1 MPSPVKRLNVNNIK
15 NNISSKGLSPDRLIA
30 YLIMFSVGYIAM
42 IISKNLGIGLSYW
55 VASIGFPV
63 LFVWYLLFILKY
75 ENQPYFQLIAPF
87 INFNGFGNQRKRVGQ
102 SSIEIVE
109 DSILINKNNNSYI
122 GLIRVYP
129 KNIFTLKEDDR
140 ILLTQ
145 RYATEFLNNIRG
157 KRFELVLRNRT
168 ATVSDYK
175 DYFDYYIDYPEQDMN
190 KLTDLTKDHLKTH
203 LFEFEAEIN
212 KGYLKFKELYLEVY
226 LYAGID
232 SEEDIYDIS
241 QEISSFQTLLKNID
255 INTMRLDRKDTEEY
269 LQKFV
274 LFKST
279 EELSA
284 LSPVNNINHQ

>member
-1 MPSPVKRLNVNNIK
+1 MPTPVKRLNVNNIK
-15 NNISSKGLSPDRLIA
+15 NNISSKGLAPDRLIA
-30 YLIMFSVGYIAM
+30 YLIIFCFGYISM
-42 IISKNLGIGLSYW
+42 VISRNLGIGISYW
-55 VASIGFPV
+55 VASIGFPA

-87 INFNGFGNQRKRVGQ
+87 INYIGFGNRRKAVAS
-102 SSIEIVE
+102 SSIEIIE
-109 DSILINKNNNSYI
+109 DSILHNKQNNSYI

-175 DYFDYYIDYPEQDMN
+175 DYFDHYIDCPQKDLDKM
-190 KLTDLTKDHLKTH
+190 TDLTKEHLKTH
-203 LFEFEAEIN
+203 LLEFELEIN

-226 LYAGID
+226 IYPGVD
-232 SEEDIYDIS
+232 QEDDTYSIS
-241 QEISSFQTLLKNID
+241 QEINSFQKLLKNID
-255 INTMRLDRKDTEEY
+255 INSARLDKKETQEY

-274 LFKST
+274 LFKSS
-279 EELSA
+279 EELST
-284 LSPVNNINHQ
+284 VITDKII